1 MRKGLNIALACVLVV
16 GVFTAL
22 AGPASGVTSFNWG
35 GQGFPNASCPTS
47 GTGAIVPGDTMLW
60 IFNDNGSAVPTSL
73 TINGELQTI
82 GSWQQQGNGAYHFTA
97 TVDTLNFPPVTA
109 SVTYT
114 GTLGSNTVLTLSG
127 CNESGPTTASLLILK
142 TIPNVL
148 QGNETV
154 TFTFQAL
161 VTPVTNPPVVAG
173 SCQITF
179 IAGQTSSA
187 CTISGLQPNTLY
199 TIHEV
204 QQAPWDTQPDFTAT
218 TGAAGTTTTAG
229 TFVNTFGPAT
239 AQACKVTD
247 VDSTGHNAS
256 GDTFTFELLA
266 GGSPIDTDPN
276 TAGVQADTVTVHG
289 GGTPADPVCA
299 SFATSLVEGTTYTI
313 VEHTPATGW
322 TAGTPVCDVN
332 GIGPVSNFTPDYP
345 ADADAVFTC
354 TVTNSITAAHATVRK
369 VTNPAGHEAG
379 WTFDLKANGVTV
391 ETVTTTDATAVNF
404 TTDLQDGV
412 TYTVVEH
419 TQAEWDPSAGAECTF
434 TVHYPA
440 DSGRTFNCVFTNTH
454 VSAGLTPGYWKNH
467 LAVNGSAGCSTLPN
481 GTGCSRN
488 GPFTKTYLPLNLG
501 NYTVTTIGQAA
512 NVFVGMN
519 CSNSSG
525 QNAVGCLAGQLL
537 AAELNVANGAS
548 HCANTVISDANAFLV
563 TIGYS
568 GPSGTYS
575 LTSAQRATAVQLA
588 GELSAYN
595 AGTCPI

>member
-1 MRKGLNIALACVLVV
+1 MRKSLVIGLAFALMVAA
-16 GVFTAL
+16 FAAL
-22 AGPASGVTSFNWG
+22 AGPASADGTFQWG
-35 GQGFPNASCPTS
+35 GNGFPNASCPA
-47 GTGAIVPGDTMLW
+47 GTTGTMLW

-73 TINGELQTI
+73 TINGELQSGTWTQ
-82 GSWQQQGNGAYHFTA
+82 SGNGSYRFVA
-97 TVDTLNFPPVTA
+97 TIDAVNFPPVTA

-127 CNESGPTTASLLILK
+127 CNETGPTTSSLTIFK

-148 QGNETV
+148 QGTETV
-154 TFTFQAL
+154 TFTFQAIL
-161 VTPVTNPPVVAG
+161 NNVVAG
-173 SCQITF
+173 SCTITF
-179 IAGQTSSA
+179 TAGQTNGQ
-187 CTISGLQPNTLY
+187 CTITGLQPNTTY

-204 QQAPWDTQPDFTAT
+204 PLAPWDTQPDTTAT
-218 TGAAGTTTTAG
+218 TGAAGTNTPG
-229 TFVNTFGPAT
+229 PTFNNNFGPAT

-247 VDSTGHNAS
+247 VDNTGHNAS
-256 GDTFTFELLA
+256 ADTFTFELLA
-266 GGSPIDTDPN
+266 GGQPIDTDPN
-276 TAGVQADTVTVHG
+276 TAGVQADTVTVNG
-289 GGTPADPVCA
+289 GGTAADPNCA

-313 VEHTPATGW
+313 VEHTPAAGW
-322 TAGTPVCDVN
+322 HLDSLVCDVN
-332 GIGPVSNFTPDYP
+332 NVGPVTSFTPDYP

-354 TVTNSITAAHATVRK
+354 TATNSITAAHATVRK

-391 ETVTTTDATAVNF
+391 ETVTTTDATAVSF

-419 TQAEWDPSAGAECTF
+419 TQPEWDPSAGAECTF

-467 LAVNGSAGCSTLPN
+467 LAANGTAGCSSLPS
-481 GTGCSRN
+481 GTGCSKN
-488 GPFTKTYLPLNLG
+488 GPFTKQYLPLNLG
-501 NYTVTTIGQAA
+501 NYTVSTIQQAA

-548 HCANTVISDANAFLV
+548 HCADTVISDANAFLISINY
-563 TIGYS
+563 T
-568 GPSGTYS
+568 GPSGTYT
-575 LTSAQRATAVQLA
+575 LTSAQRSTAVQLA

>member
-1 MRKGLNIALACVLVV
+1 MRKFLVIGAAIALMV
-16 GVFTAL
+16 GTFAVF
-22 AGPASGVTSFNWG
+22 AGPASADGTFTWG
-35 GQGFPNASCPTS
+35 HQGFPNASCPTS
-47 GTGAIVPGDTMLW
+47 GPGAIVVGDTMLW

-73 TINGELQTI
+73 TINGELQT
-82 GSWQQQGNGAYHFTA
+82 GSWQQQGGGAYHFTA
-97 TVDTLNFPPVTA
+97 TVDTANFPPVTA

-127 CNESGPTTASLLILK
+127 CNESGPTTASLTIFK
-142 TIPNVL
+142 TIPNIL
-148 QGNETV
+148 QGNETA

-173 SCQITF
+173 SCTITF
-179 IAGQTSSA
+179 TAGQTSGQ
-187 CTISGLQPNTLY
+187 CTITGLQPSTTY

-204 QQAPWDTQPDFTAT
+204 PVTGWDIQPDVTAT
-218 TGAAGTTTTAG
+218 TGAAGTNTAG
-229 TFVNTFGPAT
+229 PTFVNTSPPAH
-239 AQACKVTD
+239 AQACKVTN
-247 VDSTGHNAS
+247 VDTTGHDAS
-256 GDTFTFELLA
+256 TDTFTFDLKA
-266 GGSPIDTDPN
+266 NGT
-276 TAGVQADTVTVHG
+276 TVVTKTVSG
-289 GGTPADPVCA
+289 GGTAISPKCV
-299 SFATSLVEGTTYTI
+299 SFGIDLVEGTTYTI
-313 VEHTPATGW
+313 VEETPATGW
-322 TAGTPVCDVN
+322 TQQSLVCDVN

-354 TVTNSITAAHATVRK
+354 TATNSITAAHATVRK
-369 VTNPAGHEAG
+369 VTIPAGHEGG

-391 ETVTTTDATAVNF
+391 ETVTTSDATAVNF
-404 TTDLQDGV
+404 TTNLQDGV

-467 LAVNGSAGCSTLPN
+467 LAANGTAGCSTLPS
-481 GTGCSRN
+481 GTGCSKN

-501 NYTVTTIGQAA
+501 NYTVATIGQAA

-563 TIGYS
+563 SIGYT
-568 GPSGTYS
+568 GPSGTYT

-588 GELSAYN
+588 SELSAYN